1 MSQIHDLKPNII
13 RSSFRQTAQPKRD
26 SAVEQKTRIVSS
38 REI

>member
-1 MSQIHDLKPNII
+1 MSQIHNLKPII
-13 RSSFRQTAQPKRD
+13 IPNFRQPAQPKSD